1 MITGITVPQ
10 DSGATQD
17 DTGKVSLSAK
27 IRDYT
32 LNFPTTSLTRRLRLT
47 VFQADL
53 GTIAKNFVLTEVIAS
68 GAGDCSRKVTFTRSC
83 PNSPEDIS
91 GDIVPLNVC
100 PVTDAF
106 HFDNE
111 WLYDFNLMQGDYG
124 MDSSFLTE
132 DASPL

>member
-17 DTGKVSLSAK
+17 DTGRVSLSEQ

-53 GTIAKNFVLTEVIAS
+53 GIRTNFVLTEVIVS
-68 GAGDCSRKVTFTRSC
+68 GGGRRFIIFLVEV
-83 PNSPEDIS
+83 NIS
-91 GDIVPLNVC
+91 WVGAL
-100 PVTDAF
+100 
-106 HFDNE
+106 
-111 WLYDFNLMQGDYG
+111 
-124 MDSSFLTE
+124 
-132 DASPL
+132 

>member
-17 DTGKVSLSAK
+17 DTGVVSLSAQ

-53 GTIAKNFVLTEVIAS
+53 GARTNFVLTEVIVSGGGRRFIIFLVNIYISLVGAS
-68 GAGDCSRKVTFTRSC
+68 
-83 PNSPEDIS
+83 
-91 GDIVPLNVC
+91 
-100 PVTDAF
+100 
-106 HFDNE
+106 
-111 WLYDFNLMQGDYG
+111 
-124 MDSSFLTE
+124 
-132 DASPL
+132 

>member
-53 GTIAKNFVLTEVIAS
+53 GTRTNFVLTEVIVS
-68 GAGDCSRKVTFTRSC
+68 GEGRRSNIFLLEFIIRRGILII
-83 PNSPEDIS
+83 P
-91 GDIVPLNVC
+91 
-100 PVTDAF
+100 
-106 HFDNE
+106 
-111 WLYDFNLMQGDYG
+111 
-124 MDSSFLTE
+124 SSYIT
-132 DASPL
+132 